1 MLGRTHETLWLPVR
15 LTGKAQTAWRRLAP
29 EAKQDF
35 QAAKDALQKRFEPEN
50 KAFPAIDE
58 KAKDLLSLERYLSE
72 LDNPKVAFAVRQ
84 RQPKTLDDAVSC
96 TMEMESYLHQE
107 TKGSKI
113 SVISDVPVEERETL
127 MAMIHSLSERMG
139 KLERPAEARAV
150 WQGRTLCQGLRG
162 WLAEAEAG
170 KLDTLYAK
178 DQAYGDQAFSVDLV
192 VVDSVKIV
200 LQLEGVSIQL
210 QHHAYSSNSSD
221 KLANEVSVSLIE
233 TVKIRAYSEIQTMAY
248 TSSTCKGVWLVEGSR
263 PDIPIIVAGAVVTPS
278 IGEPLGSIPVLM
290 CNPLPTETVV
300 HKGTRIARA
309 TRLQDES
316 LLAPVTDAMSQEKKI
331 PKVSESKSKLLWE
344 MVQNSAADLSKEEK
358 DMLYH
363 VLMAYAD
370 VFAESNGEL
379 GRTNMVKQSVDTGN
393 NPPIRQQFRR
403 MPPFRREQARKLIE
417 DMLKSEIVQPS
428 SSPWASP
435 VVIVTKKDGSLRF
448 CVDYRKLNSI
458 TRKDAYPLPRIDDSL
473 DALNGSKGFSTLDL
487 ICGYWQVEMDENDR
501 QKTAF
506 CMQEGLFEFKVMPF
520 GLCNAPATFQRLM
533 DLVLSGIQWK
543 SCLVYIDDIVIVD
556 ACQYGIEA
564 VLSQDHDGEKKD
576 VTFTLRTD
584 HSSLQWLY
592 NMKEPEGQLA
602 RWLEQLQEYDFAVIH
617 HRGCNHGNADAL
629 SRIGPDENEANITG
643 GSSSKGMG
651 VQHSGFRQELGMRRA
666 CASCSWR
673 MRMWGLCSG
682 QWAEAYAI
690 PNQEAITV
698 ATTLID
704 EFFCRFSIPQQ
715 LHSDQGRQFESD
727 VMKEVCKLL
736 QISFSPFFLMFGRQ
750 AKLPVDQVYGS
761 TPTEPKPQHEYAR
774 QLQKILQG
782 AFQAARENMG
792 TATMR
797 MKEVYNLR
805 VHGKQYEPGDL
816 VWLHTPVVP
825 KGKPRKL
832 HCPWTGP
839 FRVVKRLS
847 AVTYRILDLRRI
859 AVRRRKRM
867 VVHFDRLKPCP
878 SDIRLD
884 LDDVDAKNPEA
895 EGPTSTNQSHH
906 RPEYTG
912 TTLQFFDDSDDLE
925 IAEQEIVQ
933 QPARGQRVLEVHGS

>member
-1 MLGRTHETLWLPVR
+1 M
-15 LTGKAQTAWRRLAP
+15 
-29 EAKQDF
+29 DF
-35 QAAKDALQKRFEPEN
+35 L
-50 KAFPAIDE
+50 E
-58 KAKDLLSLERYLSE
+58 KHHGITDLS
-72 LDNPKVAFAVRQ
+72 
-84 RQPKTLDDAVSC
+84 
-96 TMEMESYLHQE
+96 
-107 TKGSKI
+107 
-113 SVISDVPVEERETL
+113 
-127 MAMIHSLSERMG
+127 
-139 KLERPAEARAV
+139 
-150 WQGRTLCQGLRG
+150 
-162 WLAEAEAG
+162 
-170 KLDTLYAK
+170 
-178 DQAYGDQAFSVDLV
+178 
-192 VVDSVKIV
+192 KIV

-233 TVKIRAYSEIQTMAY
+233 TVKIPAYSEIQTMAY

-344 MVQNSAADLSKEEK
+344 MVQNCAADLSKEEK

-473 DALNGSKGFSTLDL
+473 DALNGSKWFSTLDL

-556 ACQYGIEA
+556 ACQYGIGA
-564 VLSQDHDGEKKD
+564 VLSQDHDGEKK
-576 VTFTLRTD
+576 VVAYGSRTI
-584 HSSLQWLY
+584 S
-592 NMKEPEGQLA
+592 KAE
-602 RWLEQLQEYDFAVIH
+602 RK
-617 HRGCNHGNADAL
+617 GCNHGNADAL

-651 VQHSGFRQELGMRRA
+651 FQHSGFRQELGMRRA

-673 MRMWGLCSG
+673 MKMWGLCSG
-682 QWAEAYAI
+682 QKIPPHRGRAPLQVISSGYPMQIVAVDIIGPITPGEAKKPYILVASDYFTRWAEAYAI

-727 VMKEVCKLL
+727 VMKE
-736 QISFSPFFLMFGRQ
+736 

-825 KGKPRKL
+825 RGKPRKL

-895 EGPTSTNQSHH
+895 EGPTSTNQCHH

-933 QPARGQRVLEVHGS
+933 QPARGQRVLEVHDHEDVQAGVATPQDEQPAANQPLPRRYPQRISIRRIVIESDQEAGLFEEGSSVANDIIYFWIYVRMRVCAGSSWTVL